1 MIIEA
6 IIMGLFMVVGYIIG
20 WLPSLPLF
28 NTLNSII
35 IAVAGVFGYLNSFV
49 QVGDIIAVSMFCFA
63 VDHVAFITR
72 AVAYVKKVIPFL

>member
-6 IIMGLFMVVGYIIG
+6 IILGLFMVVGYIIG

-35 IAVAGVFGYLNSFV
+35 FAVAGIYGYMNSFV
-49 QVGDIIAVSMFCFA
+49 QVGEIVAVSLFCFA
-63 VDHVAFITR
+63 VDNVSFILR
-72 AVAYVKKVIPFL
+72 AVAYVKKAVPFL

>member
-6 IIMGLFMVVGYIIG
+6 IIMGLFLVVGYIIG

-35 IAVAGVFGYLNSFV
+35 FAVAGMYGYMNSFV
-49 QVGDIIAVSMFCFA
+49 QVGEIVAVAMFCFA
-63 VDHVAFITR
+63 VDHVAFLTR
-72 AVAYVKKVIPFL
+72 AVAYVKKVVPFL